1 MTIEAGRTYTI
12 KEWFGNKLANEIGM
26 NITSGEIF
34 AVLKETEKAVY
45 AMIHTTGTC
54 RKTTWIP
61 KSVLID
67 TTDEERDEFDGD
79 GRFPLIINDNYDEVV
94 KSWENVWSDFR

>member
-1 MTIEAGRTYTI
+1 MMTIAEGRTYEV
-12 KEWFGNKLANEIGM
+12 KEWFANKIANEVGR
-26 NITSGEIF
+26 NITDCSLF

-45 AMIHTTGTC
+45 AMLHIGGTS
-54 RKTTWIP
+54 RKCTWIP

-67 TTDEERDEFDGD
+67 TTDEVDEYD

-94 KSWENVWSDFR
+94 KAWTELWKDFN

>member
-1 MTIEAGRTYTI
+1 MMTIAEGRTYEV
-12 KEWFGNKLANEIGM
+12 KEWFANKIANEVGR
-26 NITSGEIF
+26 NITDCSLF

-45 AMIHTTGTC
+45 AMLHIGGTS
-54 RKTTWIP
+54 RKCTWIP

-67 TTDEERDEFDGD
+67 TTDEVDEYD

-94 KSWENVWSDFR
+94 KAWAELWKDFN

>member
-12 KEWFGNKLANEIGM
+12 KEWFGNKLANEIGR

-34 AVLKETEKAVY
+34 AILKETEKAVY
-45 AMIHTTGTC
+45 AMLHIGGTS

-61 KSVLID
+61 KSVLVD
-67 TTDEERDEFDGD
+67 TTDEEYDEAEGD

-94 KSWENVWSDFR
+94 KAWDSHWDMFR